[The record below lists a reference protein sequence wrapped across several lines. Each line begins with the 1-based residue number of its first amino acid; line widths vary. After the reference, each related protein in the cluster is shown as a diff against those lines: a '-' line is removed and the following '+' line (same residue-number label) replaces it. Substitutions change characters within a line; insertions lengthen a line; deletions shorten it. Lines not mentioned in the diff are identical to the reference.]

1 MILLNVFQII
11 YVLIENHHN
20 TILDIR
26 NIYNLFLILSLY
38 FELFTMKIKPYLK
51 NFFLLALSFIL
62 VTVVA
67 EIVLRV
73 LGENPQ
79 RFIKDDSDFIKY
91 DSVVQYTYQSNLN
104 LLIENENYSIQ
115 IFTNSNGYRDD
126 EWQLNSDEQ
135 RILIIGDSFSVGY
148 GINKSERYSDVLS
161 SKLSDFKIYNAAV
174 SGYNIEQMKL
184 TAIKLLNV
192 LQPNFIILG
201 LNIDVLNRVVDPYVY
216 FEGFC
221 LKKSKLEYAEVVENK
236 LILYHFSNRYIQYI
250 ERFLLT
256 NSFLY
261 NFVIDRSRI
270 LKKNLING
278 ISGKEDFDQKL
289 LDIIQQQLSEL
300 SVYLQENEIKLLV
313 LPVIQHNRASEFEL
327 TSLYYYERVK
337 SFCLNNKITFVDV
350 VPQLE
355 FAIKKGSDLW
365 INNDPHWNKDA
376 HEITAEVIVE
386 TLMENRK

>member
-1 MILLNVFQII
+1 
-11 YVLIENHHN
+11 
-20 TILDIR
+20 
-26 NIYNLFLILSLY
+26 
-38 FELFTMKIKPYLK
+38 MKIKPYLK

-256 NSFLY
+256 NSSLY
-261 NFVIDRSRI
+261 NFVIDRTRI
-270 LKKNLING
+270 LKKNMIDGIN
-278 ISGKEDFDQKL
+278 GKEDFDQKL

-313 LPVIQHNRASEFEL
+313 LPVIQHNRESEFES
-327 TSLYYYERVK
+327 TSLYYYERIK

-355 FAIKKGSDLW
+355 FAIKNGSDFW